1 MTESPLSNIVD
12 RFRKLIHANIDSSHR
27 WAMLEAQ
34 TGIPATSWQKA
45 FTLKQ
50 RPTAEMLEAIARI
63 WPTNAFWL
71 ITGLTDAK
79 HGHVACAVGTADSFF
94 PERQYATR
102 KAAQQYFE
110 HACNMYLR
118 VYKDGRVPSEEREAD
133 DERRLLLLETW
144 RDAEEVALGK
154 AEERDLADRLELA
167 DRRLA
172 RLKEATARPADI
184 EQIQPSATSTNKKKS
199 GAKAK
204 K

>member
-50 RPTAEMLEAIARI
+50 RPTAEMLEAVARI

-79 HGHVACAVGTADSFF
+79 HGHVACVVGSADSFF
-94 PERQYATR
+94 PERHYATR
-102 KAAQQYFE
+102 KGAQAYFE
-110 HACNMYLR
+110 HACDMYLR
-118 VYKDGRVPSEEREAD
+118 VYKGERVPSQKQEAED
-133 DERRLLLLETW
+133 DRRLLLLETW
-144 RDAEEVALGK
+144 RDAEEAALGK

-172 RLKEATARPADI
+172 RLKEADAKTTNI
-184 EQIQPSATSTNKKKS
+184 EQFQPDGTSTTKKKS
-199 GAKAK
+199 NAKAK